1 LAGKVPFQDLVE
13 EHGEDIPKWVRSVRE
28 EEKTESGEES
38 DAAEEK
44 LGVLL
49 EIAITCVSVDAERRP
64 RSEDVLRMVRDA
76 RAEAMVASS
85 NNSSDR
91 ERDRPGNSPGQW
103 SDTVQSLSREHGSE
117 SFAERD

>member
-1 LAGKVPFQDLVE
+1 MYFAGKVPFQDLVD

-38 DAAEEK
+38 DAAEDK

-49 EIAITCVSVDAERRP
+49 EIAIACVSVDAGRRP

-76 RAEAMVASS
+76 RAMVASS

-103 SDTVQSLSREHGSE
+103 SDTVQSL
-117 SFAERD
+117 

>member
-1 LAGKVPFQDLVE
+1 ME
-13 EHGEDIPKWVRSVRE
+13 EHGDDIPKWVRSVRE

-38 DAAEEK
+38 DTAEEK

-49 EIAITCVSVDAERRP
+49 EIAVACVSVDAGRRP
-64 RSEDVLRMVRDA
+64 RTEDVLRMVRDA
-76 RAEAMVASS
+76 RVDAMVSS

-91 ERDRPGNSPGQW
+91 EWNRQGNSPGQW
-103 SDTVQSLSREHGSE
+103 SDTVQSLTRDHGSE